1 MDTVARLIFSV
12 SLLLTALPPA
22 HAQSITDSP
31 ILDYAQQL
39 KQEGISELS
48 LTGNERLSLAQ
59 ALAGCSGV
67 WQFEA
72 LDRPQGEREVYLEDA
87 IGAREVAVLLAL
99 PVLGEEGLVD
109 DLAEYEQ
116 IAFDG
121 LKADEQGEALGKARV
136 FCGELGD
143 AKDEALRGYWAE
155 HEGE

>member
-1 MDTVARLIFSV
+1 MTKLALLLAG
-12 SLLLTALPPA
+12 LLLTALPVA
-22 HAQSITDSP
+22 YAQSITDSP

-39 KQEGISELS
+39 KQEGISKLS
-48 LTGNERLSLAQ
+48 LTGYERLSLAQ

-72 LDRPQGEREVYLEDA
+72 LDRPQSEREVYLENA

-143 AKDEALRGYWAE
+143 AKDEALRDYWAE
-155 HEGE
+155 QEGER